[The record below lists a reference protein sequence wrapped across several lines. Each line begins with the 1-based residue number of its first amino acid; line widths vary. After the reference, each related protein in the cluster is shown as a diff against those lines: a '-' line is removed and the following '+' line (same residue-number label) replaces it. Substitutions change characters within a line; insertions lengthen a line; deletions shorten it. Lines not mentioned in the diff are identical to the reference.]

1 MIFSCFFNQPQFFK
15 FACTIEKVSA
25 GKAVF
30 LDRSNR
36 KTAVE
41 AARKAAID
49 IQSNKVSMLELEQER
64 QGSNCLRFTFIV
76 IV

>member
-1 MIFSCFFNQPQFFK
+1 M
-15 FACTIEKVSA
+15 SA

-41 AARKAAID
+41 AARKAATD
-49 IQSNKVSMLELEQER
+49 IQSNKVSMIQLGKER
-64 QGSNCLRFTFIV
+64 ETEI
-76 IV
+76 